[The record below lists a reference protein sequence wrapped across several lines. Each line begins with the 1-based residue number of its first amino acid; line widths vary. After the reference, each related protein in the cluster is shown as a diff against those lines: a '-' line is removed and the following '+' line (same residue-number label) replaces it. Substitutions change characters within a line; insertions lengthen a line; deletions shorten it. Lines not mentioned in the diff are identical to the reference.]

1 MTYYKEL
8 TEPKE
13 IQERTTHQPITM
25 IFLLSLQRRGEES
38 GEMEQISI
46 IERFP
51 YPFQVRYFLSPALR
65 GTCNVIIKDG
75 MWVKG
80 QYTKSQETKI
90 EVDKETV
97 LRNETGM
104 I

>member
-1 MTYYKEL
+1 MSHYKEL

-13 IQERTTHQPITM
+13 IQERTMHQPITM

-65 GTCNVIIKDG
+65 GICNVIIKDG
-75 MWVKG
+75 MWGKK
-80 QYTKSQETKI
+80 QNTKSQETKV
-90 EVDKETV
+90 EVVKETG
-97 LRNETGM
+97 LRNETG
-104 I
+104 II

>member
-1 MTYYKEL
+1 
-8 TEPKE
+8 
-13 IQERTTHQPITM
+13 M

-65 GTCNVIIKDG
+65 GTCNVIIRDG
-75 MWVKG
+75 IWGKK
-80 QYTKSQETKI
+80 QDTKFQETKV
-90 EVDKETV
+90 EVNKETG
-97 LRNETGM
+97 LRNDTGM